1 MIKKMR
7 AANIDIAK
15 SLAPIVGSRDVVSNL
30 KSVIEKTPAKI
41 INLDFSNVEFVSR
54 SAAHELL
61 VLKEKFNKSFFR
73 KKMIAFISAS
83 DNVTEMFRTV
93 AANRALP
100 KPKEDVAEIQTVDVE
115 SLSKLATS

>member
-1 MIKKMR
+1 MVKKTKTI
-7 AANIDIAK
+7 NIDVAK

-30 KSVIEKTPAKI
+30 KKIIEKAHAKA
-41 INLDFSNVEFVSR
+41 INLDFSTVEFVSR

-61 VLKEKFNKSFFR
+61 VLKEKLNKSFLN
-73 KKMIAFISAS
+73 KKVINFINAS

-100 KPKEDVAEIQTVDVE
+100 KSKTKELEIETIDV
-115 SLSKLATS
+115 SYLSKLATS